1 VIRDAMKDKDRV
13 ALARI
18 VMAHRE
24 HIIALEPLGKGLL
37 GTTLRYDYEVRNEK
51 DYFRGIPQP
60 RIARDMV
67 KLAEHILD
75 SKAGHFNPDKF
86 KDQYENALK
95 KLVRRKASGKKIEIT
110 EPEEQKGNV
119 IDLMEALRNSVKGKK
134 AVGAKKRA
142 GQKRPAKRHRKAA

>member
-1 VIRDAMKDKDRV
+1 V
-13 ALARI
+13 
-18 VMAHRE
+18 
-24 HIIALEPLGKGLL
+24 
-37 GTTLRYDYEVRNEK
+37 
-51 DYFRGIPQP
+51 PQP

-86 KDQYENALK
+86 KDRYENALK
-95 KLVRRKASGKKIEIT
+95 KLVRRKASGKKIEVA

-134 AVGAKKRA
+134 AAGTKRR
-142 GQKRPAKRHRKAA
+142 GSRKRPAKSHRKAA

>member
-1 VIRDAMKDKDRV
+1 
-13 ALARI
+13 
-18 VMAHRE
+18 
-24 HIIALEPLGKGLL
+24 LEPLGKGLL

-51 DYFRGIPQP
+51 DYFKEIPQP
-60 RIARDMV
+60 SIAKDMV

-75 SKAGHFNPDKF
+75 SKAGRFNPDKF

-95 KLVRRKASGKKIEIT
+95 KLVRRKASGKKIEVA

-134 AVGAKKRA
+134 AAGAKKRA
-142 GQKRPAKRHRKAA
+142 ARKRPAKRHRKAA